1 MIFARRWAPKP
12 HNQSSATLL
21 HARRR
26 APSPR
31 ASGPLPPT
39 PRAYGAARARGFF
52 GRWGRVEAPLPL
64 PGSATRSLCASAPGG
79 ASCLERNEQETR
91 RSILGAVLATVRRAR
106 GPGGSRH
113 APTAPGASAG
123 AVRSYRGVRMC
134 GGCRRASAA
143 RPRASGA
150 CCGPAGV
157 GGWDHCRSAVSAH
170 GLGAPP
176 RPGRLRC
183 RGSVRRP
190 WSGLSS
196 TQAGAPGAHSASA
209 RRMSSRIWSSVVAVR
224 SRCRRA
230 SSRVSAIRS

>member
-1 MIFARRWAPKP
+1 MIFARRWASQP
-12 HNQSSATLL
+12 HKKRSAATLL

-31 ASGPLPPT
+31 ESGPLPPT

-52 GRWGRVEAPLPL
+52 GRWGRVETSLPL
-64 PGSATRSLCASAPGG
+64 SGSATRSLCASAPGG

-106 GPGGSRH
+106 GSGGSRH

-123 AVRSYRGVRMC
+123 AVRSHRGVRMC

-143 RPRASGA
+143 RPGA
-150 CCGPAGV
+150 RGPRCGSAGV

-183 RGSVRRP
+183 RGSVLLPCSR
-190 WSGLSS
+190 LSS
-196 TQAGAPGAHSASA
+196 TRASARGAHSASA
-209 RRMSSRIWSSVVAVR
+209 RRMSSRI
-224 SRCRRA
+224 
-230 SSRVSAIRS
+230 